1 LLEARM
7 GFNYTQAGWAS
18 GSSDVFPSATGAIG
32 PEFRLRGG
40 GLVRP
45 RLVLLAELAASSPL
59 LIDGI
64 AMIGLGVGGRWYGG
78 AEGTFHVD
86 AGVRRAWGYRYGIGT
101 TGLTIR
107 EIWLLEV
114 GVGSVARAGR
124 VDRGWSVALFGG
136 VVPKATGHGHAA
148 GVSLTHGW
156 SWL

>member
-1 LLEARM
+1 M

-64 AMIGLGVGGRWYGG
+64 AMIGLGAGGRWYGG

-101 TGLTIR
+101 TGLPFAR
-107 EIWLLEV
+107 SGCWRSASAPSRAP
-114 GVGSVARAGR
+114 VGSTAGGAWRCSAAWCPRPPVTGTRRA
-124 VDRGWSVALFGG
+124 SA
-136 VVPKATGHGHAA
+136 
-148 GVSLTHGW
+148 
-156 SWL
+156 